1 MSTERFD
8 IRHAPAPRE
17 SFRLLYISK
26 SKFGG
31 DWNSTAHTHSCTE
44 LFYCLSG
51 EGQFYLSGQLYPVKP
66 DDMVIVNPQV
76 EHTELSLNASPLE
89 YVVLGVAGIEIL
101 FGKADSSYAIFNCR
115 ENRERMV
122 TLLHMLLAEADRS
135 LDGCETVCQDLLE
148 VLLIWLVRCTTLSLQ
163 VEETPRSDSRECV
176 EIKRY
181 LDTNYREDISLDT
194 LAEIAHINKYYLAH
208 TFQKEYGI
216 SPITYLNRRRIEES
230 KYMLGNTGYSL
241 AQISELM
248 GFSSPSYFSQCFRK
262 AEGLTPNEYRRQ
274 VRQGQRPAPSKRHE
288 V

>member
-1 MSTERFD
+1 MSTQRFD

-31 DWNSTAHTHSCTE
+31 DWNSTTHTHSCTE

-51 EGQFYLSGQLYPVKP
+51 EGQFYLAGQLFPVKP

-89 YVVLGVAGIEIL
+89 YIVLGVASMEFL
-101 FGKADSSYAIFNCR
+101 FSKADTNYAIFNCR
-115 ENRERMV
+115 ENREC
-122 TLLHMLLAEADRS
+122 A
-135 LDGCETVCQDLLE
+135 
-148 VLLIWLVRCTTLSLQ
+148 
-163 VEETPRSDSRECV
+163 

-181 LDTNYREDISLDT
+181 LDTNYREDISLDL
-194 LAEIAHINKYYLAH
+194 LAELAHLNKYYLAH
-208 TFQKEYGI
+208 TFQREYGI

-230 KYMLGNTGYSL
+230 KHMLGNTSYSL

-262 AEGLTPNEYRRQ
+262 AEGMTPNEYRRQ
-274 VRQGQRPAPSKRHE
+274 TRQGKRPAPTKRHE

>member
-31 DWNSTAHTHSCTE
+31 DWNSTTHTHSCTE

-51 EGQFYLSGQLYPVKP
+51 EGQFYLAGQLFPVKP

-89 YVVLGVAGIEIL
+89 YIVLGVASMEFL
-101 FGKADSSYAIFNCR
+101 FSKADTNYAIFNCR

-148 VLLIWLVRCTTLSLQ
+148 VLLIWVRSSRARSA
-163 VEETPRSDSRECV
+163 PRSASGPAFFWAFWSASVCWWAECRFW
-176 EIKRY
+176 ECWARMQ
-181 LDTNYREDISLDT
+181 R
-194 LAEIAHINKYYLAH
+194 
-208 TFQKEYGI
+208 
-216 SPITYLNRRRIEES
+216 
-230 KYMLGNTGYSL
+230 
-241 AQISELM
+241 
-248 GFSSPSYFSQCFRK
+248 SSPTRSGIFRSWHWV
-262 AEGLTPNEYRRQ
+262 RRFLSCPTAWRCWCVQ
-274 VRQGQRPAPSKRHE
+274 RERQKRA
-288 V
+288 

>member
-1 MSTERFD
+1 MSTQRFD

-26 SKFGG
+26 SRFGG

-51 EGQFYLSGQLYPVKP
+51 EGQFYLAGQLFPVKP

-89 YVVLGVAGIEIL
+89 YIVLGVASMEFL
-101 FGKADSSYAIFNCR
+101 FSKADTNYAIFNCR
-115 ENRERMV
+115 ENRERMG

-148 VLLIWLVRCTTLSLQ
+148 VLLIWLVRCTTISLQ
-163 VEETPRSDSRECV
+163 LEEAAPTENRECA

-181 LDTNYREDISLDT
+181 LDTNYREDISLDL
-194 LAEIAHINKYYLAH
+194 LAELTHLNKYYLAH
-208 TFQKEYGI
+208 TFQREYGI

-230 KYMLGNTGYSL
+230 KHMLGNTGYSL

>member
-1 MSTERFD
+1 MSTQRFD

-26 SKFGG
+26 SRFGG
-31 DWNSTAHTHSCTE
+31 DWNSTTHTHSCTE

-51 EGQFYLSGQLYPVKP
+51 EGQFYLAGQLFPVKP

-89 YVVLGVAGIEIL
+89 YIVLGVASMEFL
-101 FGKADSSYAIFNCR
+101 FSKADTNYAIFNCR
-115 ENRERMV
+115 ENRE
-122 TLLHMLLAEADRS
+122 
-135 LDGCETVCQDLLE
+135 
-148 VLLIWLVRCTTLSLQ
+148 CT
-163 VEETPRSDSRECV
+163 

-181 LDTNYREDISLDT
+181 LDTNYREDISLDL
-194 LAEIAHINKYYLAH
+194 LAELAHLNKYYLAH
-208 TFQKEYGI
+208 TFQREYGI

-274 VRQGQRPAPSKRHE
+274 VRQGQRPAPAKRHE
-288 V
+288 G